1 MAESERGEG
10 DFAGWIILAILGLA
24 VWGGI
29 SLYREWSSGG
39 WEEHAGLVKFE
50 DCREIFTI
58 NLDAAKKLGKSFTC
72 ASQRTWKGTLMGGK
86 CAHVETSNGLCTKA
100 YVYDQNPTVTCQD
113 KTPWL
118 GYDDLCYATWDTGRV
133 FAGPSSR

>member
-1 MAESERGEG
+1 MAASERGEG
-10 DFAGWIILAILGLA
+10 EGAGLIVLAILGLA

-29 SLYREWSSGG
+29 ALYHEVGGG
-39 WEEHAGLVKFE
+39 WEEQAGQAKFE

-58 NLDAAKKLGKSFTC
+58 KLDAAKKLGKSFTC

-100 YVYDQNPTVTCQD
+100 FVYDQNPAVTCPE

-118 GYDDLCYATWDTGRV
+118 SYDDLCYATW
-133 FAGPSSR
+133 